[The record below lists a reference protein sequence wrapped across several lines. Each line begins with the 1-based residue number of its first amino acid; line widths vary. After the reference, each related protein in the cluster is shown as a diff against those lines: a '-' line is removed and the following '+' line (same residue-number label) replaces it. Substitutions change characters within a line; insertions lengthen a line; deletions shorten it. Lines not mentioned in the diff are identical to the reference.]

1 MIFRSLTCADKT
13 SGSVAARTRRSGW
26 LICIALAGI
35 TLAVF
40 GRTVSFGFVNYDDN
54 FYVYEAPAVMNGLTP
69 DGMARAFTQ
78 GSLANWDPLT
88 TLSHALD
95 YQIYGLNA
103 GGHHLTN
110 VLLHMASVVLLFLAL
125 RKLTGATWRSA
136 LVAALFAI
144 HPLRAESVAWVTERK
159 DVLSGLF
166 FMLTLGAYAR
176 YVEGPPKLSRYLA
189 VVACF
194 VMGLMSKAMLVTMPA
209 VLLVLDYWPL
219 GRCPRSGD
227 ETAGASWTRLL
238 AEKIPLFALSAAAG
252 VVNILTQKSSGAI
265 STLASCPMGLRLE
278 NAVVSVAT
286 YLWQMFCPVR
296 LAALY
301 PFPLGGLPAG
311 LVVVSILVVAG
322 ISAAVI
328 SCRRARPYLLA
339 GWLWYLVMLL
349 PVIGLIQAGSQAHAD
364 RYTYLPQIGL
374 YFALAWTA
382 GSWLAGR
389 PHCLPLAGGLAG
401 AVIAVLAVCAFN
413 QASYWRDSETLWRHD
428 LACAADSALARN
440 DLGLAIMNEGRR
452 REAMDEFRKAL
463 ALQPDYFEA
472 HNNLGLALVGGGQIE
487 DAMGEFRKAIQAQPD
502 RASAHNN
509 LGSALLDS
517 GQVDQA
523 LAEFQVAIKLSPD
536 YAQAHNNL
544 SRVLVRMG
552 RLDEAIAE
560 LQTTLKLQPGLADS
574 HFNLGNAF
582 MLEHRA
588 AEAMEQYQMA
598 VKLDP
603 NLVAARYDLAILLWR
618 QGQLDEAIA
627 QFNACLAVQPNF
639 SQARRALEL
648 IAWNM
653 ATSPNDSARDGGKAL
668 ALAQQLSNHPGAPT
682 PTELATLAAAYAEL
696 GQYTKAALTVGQAK
710 ELAGAQT
717 NLDLVAA
724 LQQQAETYQSGRPF
738 RDTGRTNGPTR
749 P

>member
-1 MIFRSLTCADKT
+1 MDQKLNQDQPAKATGHGKDP
-13 SGSVAARTRRSGW
+13 GDLRTVLGVCV
-26 LICIALAGI
+26 LLAVI
-35 TLAVF
+35 TIAVF

-54 FYVYEAPAVMNGLTP
+54 FYVYDSPAVVNGLTS
-69 DGMARAFTQ
+69 DGVARALTQ
-78 GSLANWDPLT
+78 GSLGFWDPLT
-88 TLSHALD
+88 TLSHMLD
-95 YQIYGLNA
+95 CQLYGLNA

-110 VLLHMASVVLLFLAL
+110 VLLHTASVVLLFLVL

-136 LVAALFAI
+136 FVAALFAI

-159 DVLSGLF
+159 DVLSGFF

-176 YVEGPPKLSRYLA
+176 YVEGPPKLSRYLV

-194 VMGLMSKAMLVTMPA
+194 VMGLMSKVMLVTVPV

-219 GRCPRSGD
+219 GRCPKSGD
-227 ETAGASWTRLL
+227 DTTGMSWTRLL
-238 AEKIPLFALSAAAG
+238 VEKIPLFALSAAAA
-252 VVNILTQKSSGAI
+252 VVNILTQKSSGTL
-265 STLASCPMGLRLE
+265 STLASSPMGLRLE

-286 YLWQMFCPVR
+286 YIWQMFWPVR

-301 PFPLGGLPAG
+301 PFPLHGLPMG

-349 PVIGLIQAGSQAHAD
+349 PVTGLIQAGPQAHAD

-374 YFALAWTA
+374 YFALAWLA
-382 GSWLAGR
+382 GSWVAAR
-389 PHCLPLAGGLAG
+389 PRYIPLAGGLAG
-401 AVIAVLAVCAFN
+401 AVIGVLAVCAFN
-413 QASYWRDSETLWRHD
+413 QASYWRDSETLWRRD
-428 LACAADSALARN
+428 LACAADNALARN

-452 REAMDEFRKAL
+452 PEAMDEFHRAL

-472 HNNLGLALVGGGQIE
+472 HNNLGLALVGGGQME
-487 DAMGEFRKAIQAQPD
+487 DAMGEFRQAIQAQPG

-523 LAEFQVAIKLSPD
+523 LAEFQEAIKLSPD

-544 SRVLVRMG
+544 SRVLVRLG

-560 LQTTLKLQPGLADS
+560 LQTALKLQPGLADA

-582 MLEHRA
+582 MLERRA

-603 NLVAARYDLAILLWR
+603 GLVAARYDLAILLWR
-618 QGQLDEAIA
+618 QGRRDDAIA
-627 QFNACLAVQPNF
+627 QFQACLAVQPDF
-639 SQARRALEL
+639 SQAR
-648 IAWNM
+648 
-653 ATSPNDSARDGGKAL
+653 
-668 ALAQQLSNHPGAPT
+668 Q
-682 PTELATLAAAYAEL
+682 TL
-696 GQYTKAALTVGQAK
+696 
-710 ELAGAQT
+710 
-717 NLDLVAA
+717 DA
-724 LQQQAETYQSGRPF
+724 LQQQAGTYQSGKPF
-738 RDTGRTNGPTR
+738 RDTGQTNR
-749 P
+749 PNHP